1 MHILLARSSSPR
13 TAPESPASPKSAT
26 QTNAAARAYRVYHS
40 KTGEDKDYLVDHSII
55 TYLLDPQGN
64 FVTFFGKNMT
74 APEVAKALVGFVG
87 PKA

>member
-1 MHILLARSSSPR
+1 MHILLTRSFHSRTSLDRSPFL
-13 TAPESPASPKSAT
+13 KSAT